1 MKLKLW
7 AAAIGALLAVPVSAL
22 AQQSPHVPDPADPR
36 VAVPPALYESAITS
50 ASQPRAEESDVTP
63 DKVWRTANDTVA
75 GTPGHSGHDA
85 GPAPASGDAPTG
97 HAAPISAAK
106 PVVQPAADHSK
117 HH

>member
-36 VAVPPALYESAITS
+36 VAVPPAQYESAITS
-50 ASQPRAEESDVTP
+50 TAQPRTQQSELTP
-63 DKVWRTANDTVA
+63 DKVWRTANDIVGQA
-75 GTPGHSGHDA
+75 PGHAGHGA
-85 GPAPASGDAPTG
+85 GPAPASNQAHTG
-97 HAAPISAAK
+97 HEAPVSDAK